1 MIGGAELTMMIRCGL
16 RRLSIVMIDSR
27 SVVPRTMES
36 SSTTRVSSGFTTPRV
51 MS

>member
-1 MIGGAELTMMIRCGL
+1 MGGAELTMMIRLGL
-16 RRLSIVMIDSR
+16 SRLSMVMIDSR

-36 SSTTRVSSGFTTPRV
+36 STTTRVSLGFSTPRV